1 MATDKP
7 KSPDRDSNELLGF
20 ERQRMIDWY
29 SPSQLAQTGLR
40 TVISAVFGDYAD
52 KREMQAALQLTN
64 EIQPA
69 EDFSDRSSVWIDYVS
84 DIGSGWNSSYSVA
97 YLIGRKKLMVSDS
110 AGKNHLLPRANML
123 VMGGDEVYPTA
134 TWKEYKDR
142 LIAPYRCSLPYVEDS
157 PPTLY
162 AIPGNHDWYD
172 GLSSFIKMF
181 CQQRWI
187 GGWQTKQT
195 RSYFATRLPHDWW
208 LWGIDIQLSADIDKT
223 QIDYFDKIYEQ
234 ASPGDDIIL
243 CTAEPAWTYQEYQL
257 DDKAYRNL
265 RFFQERYSK
274 REDKQLNFRLLLAG
288 DLHHYTSFKKENDP
302 DPDWKITAG
311 GGGAFL
317 HPTHQVPDRLNLETG
332 TFTRSTSFPD
342 EATSRKLA
350 WNNLKFP
357 FINRTFGVF
366 FSVIYFLFAWLTAV
380 SKTAGGDPSSFF
392 HALSA
397 LSISQADEAL
407 QLYKNLLFYN
417 PEISFL
423 LLIVFAG
430 IVAFA
435 DKNRKDNITCWVL
448 GSLHGLF
455 QILLILCSVWITAA
469 LLIALFGTIPASSM
483 GIMAGTIIM
492 AILGWLFSGYAMGIY
507 LLVAILL
514 LKTHDTEAFSSFRGE
529 DYKNFIRIKISPK
542 ELTIY
547 PVKIPATCRHWQYN
561 AGVEGEHPWYS
572 PEDDLK
578 YDLIEDPI
586 IIRRK

>member
-7 KSPDRDSNELLGF
+7 KSPDGDSIELLGF
-20 ERQRMIDWY
+20 ERQRMVDWY
-29 SPSQLAQTGLR
+29 SPSQLTQTGLR

-52 KREMQAALQLTN
+52 KREMQAALQLSN
-64 EIQPA
+64 EIQPV
-69 EDFSDRSSVWIDYVS
+69 EDFSDRSTVWIDYVS

-110 AGKNHLLPRANML
+110 AGKNHLLPRANIL

-134 TWKEYKDR
+134 TWKEYKNR
-142 LIAPYRCSLPYVEDS
+142 LVAPYRCSLPYAENS

-195 RSYFATRLPHDWW
+195 RSYFATRLPHNWW
-208 LWGIDIQLSADIDKT
+208 LWGIDIQLSADIDKA

-243 CTAEPAWTYQEYQL
+243 CTAEPAWAYQEYQQ
-257 DDKAYRNL
+257 DDKPYENL
-265 RFFQERYSK
+265 KFFQERYSK
-274 REDKQLNFRLLLAG
+274 KEDKKVNFRLSLAG

-317 HPTHQVPDRLNLETG
+317 HPTHQIPDRLQLG
-332 TFTRSTSFPD
+332 TEAFAKSTFFPD
-342 EATSRKLA
+342 ESSSRNLA
-350 WNNLKFP
+350 WKNLKFP
-357 FINRTFGVF
+357 FINLTFGAF
-366 FSVIYFLFAWLTAV
+366 FAVIYLLFAWLTAV
-380 SKTAGGDPSSFF
+380 SKTAGADIAPFF
-392 HALSA
+392 HTLSA
-397 LSISQADEAL
+397 LSISEADQVFL
-407 QLYKNLLFYN
+407 LYKNLLFYN
-417 PEISFL
+417 PAISFL

-430 IVAFA
+430 ILAFA
-435 DKNRKDNITCWVL
+435 DKKQKENITSWLL
-448 GSLHGLF
+448 GILHGLV

-469 LLIALFGTIPASSM
+469 LLLFLFGSLPVSM
-483 GIMAGTIIM
+483 MSIAVGGVIT

-529 DYKNFIRIKISPK
+529 DYKNFLRIKISRK

-547 PVKIPATCRHWQYN
+547 PVKIPAVCRHWQYN
-561 AGVEGEHPWYS
+561 AGVEGEDPWYS
-572 PEDDLK
+572 PEADLK
-578 YDLIEDPI
+578 YNLIEDPI
-586 IIRRK
+586 VIRRK